1 VSPHVRVDR
10 DRCVGA
16 GNCVLTLPA
25 VFDQD
30 EDEGLV
36 VVLDPDPPAADAELV
51 ARAVLLCPSGAIS
64 VAGEAPLTPEAPGR
78 PGPAP
83 APPAG

>member
-1 VSPHVRVDR
+1 VSPRIEVDR

-36 VVLDPDPPAADAELV
+36 VVLDPEPPADYAELV
-51 ARAVLLCPSGAIS
+51 ARAVQLCPSGALS
-64 VAGEAPLTPEAPGR
+64 VAVPGR
-78 PGPAP
+78 HGPAP

>member
-1 VSPHVRVDR
+1 VSARIEADR

-30 EDEGLV
+30 DDGLV
-36 VVLDPDPPAADAELV
+36 VVRDPQPPPQAADLV
-51 ARAVLLCPSGAIS
+51 ARAVQLCPSGALRS
-64 VAGEAPLTPEAPGR
+64 TEGFP
-78 PGPAP
+78 
-83 APPAG
+83 